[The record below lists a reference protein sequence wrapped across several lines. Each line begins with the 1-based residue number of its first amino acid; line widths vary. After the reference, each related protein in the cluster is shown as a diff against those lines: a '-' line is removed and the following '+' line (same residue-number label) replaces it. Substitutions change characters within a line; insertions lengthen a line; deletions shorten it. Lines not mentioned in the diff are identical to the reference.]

1 MDKLKLANVVKANAA
16 AAGGLRAY
24 ARRLGVYLGT
34 VQGWVEGRSIPSVE
48 NLVKIAAD
56 AGYSVEELVEYLCG
70 TTPSPTVEAKQ
81 QVLKYIRSLTKEEL
95 IDIVNE
101 ATKILAGV

>member
-1 MDKLKLANVVKANAA
+1 M
-16 AAGGLRAY
+16 
-24 ARRLGVYLGT
+24 
-34 VQGWVEGRSIPSVE
+34 E

-56 AGYSVEELVEYLCG
+56 AGYTVEELIEYLCG
-70 TTPSPTVEAKQ
+70 TVPPPTVAAKQ

-95 IDIVNE
+95 VDIVNE